1 MKGGV
6 KMKQSNTI
14 KPQVVDFGELLK
26 QIRDLP
32 EEQSTPLLY
41 YIKGVVETYLYQN
54 QTEKE

>member
-1 MKGGV
+1 
-6 KMKQSNTI
+6 MKQSNTI

-41 YIKGVVETYLYQN
+41 YIKGVVETHLYQN
-54 QTEKE
+54 QKEN